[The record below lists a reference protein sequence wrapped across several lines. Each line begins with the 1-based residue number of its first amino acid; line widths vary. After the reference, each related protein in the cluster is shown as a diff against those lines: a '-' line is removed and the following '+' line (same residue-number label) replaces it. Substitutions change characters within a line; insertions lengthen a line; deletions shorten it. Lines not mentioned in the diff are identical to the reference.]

1 MTKKESKV
9 ICMIA
14 LYSLCFCKPQRERI
28 FDIIKTDK
36 ICTSKLI
43 EKLLFLCSARPLLNK
58 PKRLDSTN

>member
-1 MTKKESKV
+1 MSKKESKV

-14 LYSLCFCKPQRERI
+14 LYSLSFYNPQKESI

-36 ICTSKLI
+36 IYAAKLI